1 MIFLHINY
9 ICTQSLPIVNSQWN
23 IHSIS
28 GSPLATPTNI
38 HKVHL
43 CLQYFASSA
52 WSCFSLTVV
61 LSFLYWFDLPISLH
75 LNHHFCTQCFICSVS
90 KQGLVSCSLL
100 HQFPEYSEIK
110 FYLLI
115 KLVSIWFFT
124 YKLKEW
130 TSLSILS
137 TTSLPIV
144 KVQTVSLVTFSR
156 SLCFPKYSNQ

>member
-1 MIFLHINY
+1 MIFLHINH
-9 ICTQSLPIVNSQWN
+9 ICTQSLPIVNSQRN
-23 IHSIS
+23 IHGIS
-28 GSPLATPTNI
+28 GSSLATPTNV

-52 WSCFSLTVV
+52 WSCFSVTAV
-61 LSFLYWFDLPISLH
+61 LGFLYWSALPISPHFDL
-75 LNHHFCTQCFICSVS
+75 HFCT
-90 KQGLVSCSLL
+90 QGLVSCPLL
-100 HQFPEYSEIK
+100 HQFPAYSEIK
-110 FYLLI
+110 FYSLI

-124 YKLKEW
+124 YKLKEG

-137 TTSLPIV
+137 TTSLLTV